1 MSDIVGHCPTRFS
14 KLERLS
20 KMDEDEKAALRHE
33 ILAAVYAKAARD
45 HEVNRIMAKFDA
57 HIEKNAPSDGA
68 TR

>member
-1 MSDIVGHCPTRFS
+1 
-14 KLERLS
+14 
-20 KMDEDEKAALRHE
+20 MDEDEKAALRHE

-68 TR
+68 TK